1 MSPEHDPGVLLARID
16 RLERRVAVVTRTLS
30 VTAALLVLVVV
41 AVLASNRGVA
51 SAQGRGAAPAEIIAS
66 RFKLVDAAGRP
77 RAVLS
82 VDGDVAGL
90 AISDPAGQTRVVLN
104 TDGASSKLALI
115 GASQGFPRINL
126 TQQGDFQTLVLEDA
140 KTSHIALIHSGA
152 TPSIRMSSGEN
163 AAEVAIAEVFSS
175 RSKPTLAPRLTLTQG
190 SRTLAALPATPPR

>member
-190 SRTLAALPATPPR
+190 SRTLAPLPATPPR